1 MNTTD
6 IDPTAPPAQKQ
17 CTAHLFKPAPDG
29 VFTSGSTLQI
39 SDTPQSPPA
48 ILFDAVY
55 AGAVLHHFGTQ
66 TLKEVITTTWEDI
79 YSRVI
84 TVVPADPKAFTDE
97 HDTAVERTQI
107 RAQEH
112 RALDEAHCGPDI
124 FDMLMILPYCMV
136 PPDELQAA
144 MREVRERAEA
154 EEQRHVQEKV
164 EEWVKQVN
172 AG

>member
-29 VFTSGSTLQI
+29 VFTSGSALQI
-39 SDTPQSPPA
+39 SDTHQSPPA

-66 TLKEVITTTWEDI
+66 TLKEVITTIWEDT
-79 YSRVI
+79 YSRVM
-84 TVVPADPKAFTDE
+84 TVVPADSKAITGE
-97 HDTAVERTQI
+97 HDTAVEKTQI
-107 RAQEH
+107 QAQEH
-112 RALDEAHCGPDI
+112 RALDEAHGGPDI

-144 MREVRERAEA
+144 MREARERAEA
-154 EEQRHVQEKV
+154 AEQKRVQEKV
-164 EEWVKQVN
+164 EEWVSQVN